1 MHFVL
6 VLSVSIR
13 GMTVFVLFFSVCTP
27 GKGGDSSLLNS
38 TLSPSRSYDSQL
50 NTLQEELKKEKS
62 LSATKK

>member
-1 MHFVL
+1 
-6 VLSVSIR
+6 
-13 GMTVFVLFFSVCTP
+13 MTVFVLFFSVCTP